1 MSENLESDYL
11 ENGWFKP
18 LNPNIGRPYV
28 GNSYAYSMIRKRILR
43 TEYFKIIEVIKNYVN
58 KLREEPDEKTKQEQ
72 IKEGFYI
79 YRCNLHEYHRELRE
93 QNIPYDEADD
103 YFCLGFSDERDE
115 KA

>member
-1 MSENLESDYL
+1 LKNENKNTIIKCQKIWSQKIWRTD
-11 ENGWFKP
+11 
-18 LNPNIGRPYV
+18 

-43 TEYFKIIEVIKNYVN
+43 TEYFKIIEVIKKYVN

-103 YFCLGFSDERDE
+103 YFCLGFSDER
-115 KA
+115 

>member
-18 LNPNIGRPYV
+18 VNPIFRTPYFA
-28 GNSYAYSMIRKRILR
+28 NSYEHSMRKKRILR
-43 TEYFKIIEVIKNYVN
+43 REYFKIIEVIKNYVN

-103 YFCLGFSDERDE
+103 YFCLGFSDER
-115 KA
+115 